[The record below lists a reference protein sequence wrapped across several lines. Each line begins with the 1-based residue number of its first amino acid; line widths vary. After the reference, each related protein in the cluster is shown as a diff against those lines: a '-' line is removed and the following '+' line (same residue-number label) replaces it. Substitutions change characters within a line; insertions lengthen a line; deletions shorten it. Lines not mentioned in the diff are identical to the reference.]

1 MFSTKYRR
9 GGTLTVTVG
18 SDEMP
23 SEQAVSNAHATE
35 KMKRVRARMESK
47 IKEDDGVELK
57 RRFRTRKMGEQ

>member
-1 MFSTKYRR
+1 M
-9 GGTLTVTVG
+9 TVG

>member
-1 MFSTKYRR
+1 M
-9 GGTLTVTVG
+9 TVG

-35 KMKRVRARMESK
+35 KMKRVRARMGSK
-47 IKEDDGVELK
+47 IKKEDDAVELK